1 MNPTS
6 TLARALQLLAFLLL
20 IAVQTG
26 CGGSDDAD
34 QATATTKKKTP
45 TAKPAPGP
53 QGEAALANAVVVGKS
68 VAPVMLKY
76 DLTTKPEV
84 GQPFEIALTF
94 LPRQA
99 ADALV
104 AEVTGMPG
112 LTVVTG
118 GAVRFEPVEH
128 NGTYV
133 AKVLANADAE
143 GLYYIGIVAKMESKV
158 QTETRAFSVPVVVG
172 KPAAAD
178 AAKPAPATDS
188 AGEPIEELPA
198 KQTTAT
204 AAGN

>member
-6 TLARALQLLAFLLL
+6 TLARALRLLAFLLL
-20 IAVQTG
+20 IAVQAG
-26 CGGSDDAD
+26 CGSSDDAD
-34 QATATTKKKTP
+34 RATATAKKKAPTTKKV
-45 TAKPAPGP
+45 PGP
-53 QGEAALANAVVVGKS
+53 QGEDALANAVVVGKS

-76 DLTTKPEV
+76 DIQVKPEV

-94 LPRQA
+94 LPRQP

-118 GAVRFEPVEH
+118 GAARFEPVEH

-172 KPAAAD
+172 KAVPAEAR
-178 AAKPAPATDS
+178 PAPATDS
-188 AGEPIEELPA
+188 TGEPIEELPA
-198 KQTTAT
+198 KETTGT
-204 AAGN
+204 APGN